1 MAVIINIAD
10 SVVAQLNGATLSQ
23 PITAAR
29 FYQPRFGV
37 EEMAALHVSVVPRS
51 ISNKALD
58 RTHDTFDYMIDM
70 AVQKRTDGSLA
81 SLDALMNLVE
91 EICNLFRSQPLLSFP
106 AARCMEVKNDPVY
119 APEHLE
125 ELRQFTSLITLT
137 FKVLA

>member
-10 SVVAQLNGATLSQ
+10 SVVAQLNAAALSQ
-23 PITAAR
+23 PVTAAR

-58 RTHDTFDYMIDM
+58 RTHDAFDYMIDV

-125 ELRQFTSLITLT
+125 ELRQFTSLITLS